1 MKSFTALC
9 FFFNKSVKKKKNPC
23 TFLLT
28 ISKSIQNLNRVCVY
42 LGSVFRD
49 LD

>member
-9 FFFNKSVKKKKNPC
+9 CFLINLLKKKKNPC

-28 ISKSIQNLNRVCVY
+28 ISKSIQNLNCVCVY